1 MRCKIGELL
10 EELFFRAQRSA
21 SIPVQ
26 EEDQFYGLTLS
37 LFRHEDMVWAR
48 IIGFLHPTLSD
59 GSNFRGQVLCSLD
72 TQSPDIEQTPQ
83 EDALCLMPAN
93 ETHHASHAS
102 KVSVFKASVQSL

>member
-1 MRCKIGELL
+1 MLCKIGELL
-10 EELFFRAQRSA
+10 EELFFRPQRSA

-26 EEDQFYGLTLS
+26 EEDQFQGLTLS

-48 IIGFLHPTLSD
+48 IIGFLYPTLSD

-83 EDALCLMPAN
+83 KDALCLMPAN